1 MDTLTWA
8 EGVAAPSSPWG
19 VGDTLGVQVLPP
31 TPVAVPP
38 PSRSPEVP
46 EAVLEGEAWGRVDL
60 IGEVVGQG
68 EGERVVFTDA
78 VPPKGGR
85 DTVGAA
91 LNKGVDVP
99 VGGAKEGDTLALPLC
114 VEGGVGRE
122 EALGDT
128 VPRGALRVK
137 VGETLVEPLP
147 GAAAANPP
155 PGL

>member
-1 MDTLTWA
+1 M
-8 EGVAAPSSPWG
+8 AAPNPWG

-31 TPVAVPP
+31 TTPVVAVPP
-38 PSRSPEVP
+38 PIRSPEVP

-68 EGERVVFTDA
+68 EGERVVFTDT
-78 VPPKGGR
+78 VPPNGR

-91 LNKGVDVP
+91 LNKGVEVP

-114 VEGGVGRE
+114 VMGGVGRDK
-122 EALGDT
+122 ALMDT
-128 VPRGALRVK
+128 VPSGALRVK

-147 GAAAANPP
+147 GAEAAAAPPP